1 MTDKETY
8 QNDMERKLKEWKAD
22 LDTISAEAKQLGE
35 DSQKQTENEIE
46 GLRDEVWDVQ
56 NRLKELASAAESKWE
71 SLKSDLD
78 ARWSKLRKRME
89 AIASKVGK

>member
-8 QNDMERKLKEWKAD
+8 RNDRERKLKEWKAD
-22 LDTISAEAKQLGE
+22 LDMISAEAKQLGE
-35 DSQKQTENEIE
+35 DAQKQTESEIE

-56 NRLKELASAAESKWE
+56 SRLKELTSAAESKWE
-71 SLKSDLD
+71 SLRSDLD
-78 ARWSKLRKRME
+78 TRWSKLRKRME